1 MSMVNLIV
9 ILGLIMIIVGA
20 FFEVVGALGILRL
33 KGFFSRIHAV
43 TASAIGG
50 AALPLLGVALVS
62 ASAPWMIPQGY
73 YLAGI
78 CLTATILI
86 LLLAPAGAHALARS
100 AYLHK
105 GVRKEFVYDDLIE
118 HLKKRRR

>member
-1 MSMVNLIV
+1 MNMENLVI
-9 ILGLIMIIVGA
+9 ILGLIMITIGA
-20 FFEVVGALGILRL
+20 FFEVVGALGVLRL
-33 KGFFSRIHAV
+33 KGFFNRIHAV

-62 ASAPWMIPQGY
+62 AFAPWMIPQGY

-78 CLTATILI
+78 CFTATILI

-100 AYLHK
+100 AYLCK
-105 GVRKEFVYDDLIE
+105 NIRKKFIYDDLVE
-118 HLKKRRR
+118 HLKERRR